1 MSMLPMLGNLAWAP
15 VPAIENVEVLDR
27 FNGVPTFGIFSS
39 GGDRQLFWRV
49 TGYVP
54 RSTSIWLYVPLT
66 TADENRLA
74 HTEPSDLLGG
84 LVFRSTEPRYVTVGV
99 ATDYRLVFEREWR
112 LPEDT
117 DSRTLLAD
125 VLGFLVDALR
135 IALSEDL
142 PPARRLIVYRTSE
155 AIQELATATA

>member
-1 MSMLPMLGNLAWAP
+1 MRC
-15 VPAIENVEVLDR
+15 I
-27 FNGVPTFGIFSS
+27 
-39 GGDRQLFWRV
+39 
-49 TGYVP
+49 
-54 RSTSIWLYVPLT
+54 VPLVVPLIVV
-66 TADENRLA
+66 AALPGCA
-74 HTEPSDLLGG
+74 HERP
-84 LVFRSTEPRYVTVGV
+84 PIVGV
-99 ATDYRLVFEREWR
+99 AHIGLKTSDLAAQTSLMLLTDDIQLRKGSDYRLVFEREWR

-142 PPARRLIVYRTSE
+142 PPARRLIVYKTSE